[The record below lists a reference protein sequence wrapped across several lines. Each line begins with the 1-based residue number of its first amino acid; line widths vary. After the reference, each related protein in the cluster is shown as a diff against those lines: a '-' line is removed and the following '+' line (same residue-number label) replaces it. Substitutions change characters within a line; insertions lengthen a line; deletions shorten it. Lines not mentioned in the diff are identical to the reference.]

1 MKKLLKKLSY
11 VAIVSLTIA
20 TVQAQ
25 DAAAHLHMQFENN
38 LNATGGFTFEVDDP
52 DSDGHLIIY
61 NNATPQEGS
70 YSLDF
75 SSYAVD
81 GTGAYTDNV
90 SIIDN
95 NTKVQIRSTSNLGII
110 GTDALTLSAW
120 IRYDDILDT
129 TNGSHTIV
137 TIGDPYSGAQG
148 RITFTLAAANNKL
161 SAAVGG
167 GNINHLYAD
176 GTSIEDGNWHQ
187 VAITYP
193 SGGLM
198 SDIKFYID
206 GVVVSN
212 DGGNKNP
219 SPVMNLAQGLVYVG
233 SDGKTGGT
241 KWFDGGG
248 IDDLRIYN
256 YELSAAEITTI
267 FGGAYLSVGDV
278 AFGENELKA
287 FPNAVVDILHI
298 KTASN
303 SALEINV
310 FDISGKSIIRTSG
323 NSVDMRSLASGLYI
337 VKVRADNKV
346 ANLKILKK

>member
-1 MKKLLKKLSY
+1 MMKKLLKKLTY
-11 VAIVSLTIA
+11 VAIVSLTVA

-25 DAAAHLHMQFENN
+25 APVLEMKFENN
-38 LNATGGFTFEVDDP
+38 LDATGGFTFEVDDP

-248 IDDLRIYN
+248 IDDLRIYDF
-256 YELSAAEITTI
+256 ELTPAQIATIAGGGTLSAE
-267 FGGAYLSVGDV
+267 DV
-278 AFGENELKA
+278 AFGANELRA
-287 FPNAVVDILHI
+287 YPTLVEDVLHI
-298 KTASN
+298 KTTSN
-303 SALEINV
+303 SLLEINV
-310 FDISGKSIIRTSG
+310 FDIAGKNMIRTSG
-323 NSVDMRSLASGLYI
+323 NNLDMSGLTSGLYF
-337 VKVRADNKV
+337 VKVRQDNKV
-346 ANLKILKK
+346 ANLKIIKK